1 MLDPES
7 FLIELYVKVDDFDK
21 TLPPRAANPGQQ
33 PSLSR
38 SELVTLALFAQW
50 GQFLSERAFYRYA
63 QKNLLGLFPRLP
75 ARTQFNRQLRAE
87 RETIIDFSRMLVAEL
102 RTPEDLYQA
111 LDATA
116 IMVRDHHRRGEGW
129 LFGQADIGWS
139 NRLGW
144 YEGLHCLTSIL
155 PSGVIAGYGL
165 APASAKDQPLAET
178 FLAARAYS
186 MARLSC
192 VGYYWQLPYL
202 TDNGFEGQEW
212 HQRWRADYGAEVIT
226 PPKRSAKKNW
236 PQPWRKYLA
245 GLRQIVETIND
256 KLLNTFGLI
265 RERPHCLA
273 GLQARLA
280 AKVALN
286 NFCIWLNRKFQRPN
300 LAFADLVNW

>member
-1 MLDPES
+1 MLDPDT
-7 FLIELYVKVDDFDK
+7 FLIELYVKVDDYEK
-21 TLPPRAANPGQQ
+21 TLPPPIVTPGEQ
-33 PSLSR
+33 PALTR
-38 SELVTLALFAQW
+38 SELVTLALFGQW

-63 QKNLLGLFPRLP
+63 QKHWRGFFPRLP

-87 RETIIDFSRMLVAEL
+87 TETIIQFSRALAGEL
-102 RTPEDLYQA
+102 HTPGDLYQA

-116 IMVRDHHRRGEGW
+116 VVVRDRHRRGEGW

-155 PSGVIAGYGL
+155 PSGVITGYGL
-165 APASAKDQPLAET
+165 APASTKDQPLAET
-178 FLAARAYS
+178 FLAARAEPR
-186 MARLSC
+186 AGLSC
-192 VGYYWQLPYL
+192 VGDYSWVPYL
-202 TDNGFEGQEW
+202 TDTGFEGAER
-212 HQRWRADYGAEVIT
+212 HEHWRAEYGAEVIT

-236 PQPWRKYLA
+236 PKPWRKYLA

-256 KLLNTFGLI
+256 KLLNTFGLS

-280 AKVALN
+280 AKVALH

-300 LAFADLVNW
+300 LAFADLVDW